1 MTQITRKSVPARGMI
16 LLLAMFLGAG
26 LVLSGCGDD
35 STPVTPAPAPAPPP
49 PAPEPEPE
57 PPAPEA
63 PATPTGLAVSGQTE
77 TSVTYTWNEVE
88 GAFGYE
94 VQVSTDD
101 EMFTDDD
108 PIVIVFA
115 PTYTVEPVAA
125 GTSVYVRV
133 RAGSTPTDPADPSS
147 SVRSEWTTH
156 VSGMAAVPDQPMP
169 PMAPTGLMVSET
181 GDDFIEWS
189 WTAVEGADGYMVQ
202 FSTTDEGFTDTEAMV
217 VADGATSYRAEELA
231 PGTTAYLRVRAF
243 TGEGDSRLMSNWSV
257 HRTGTSNELPP
268 PMAPTGL
275 RVSDI
280 GENHIE
286 WTWDEVE
293 GADGYMVQFSTTDEA
308 FTDAEAMVVADG
320 ATSYRAE
327 ELAPGTTAYLR
338 VRAFTGEGDSRLM
351 SGWSV
356 HRTGISTVPDQP
368 MPPMA
373 PTGLMVSDIGEN
385 HIEWTWDEVE
395 GADGYMVQFSTT
407 DEGFT
412 DVEAMVVAD
421 GATSYR
427 AEELAPGTTAY
438 LRVRAFTG
446 EGDSRLMSNW
456 SVHRTGTSNELP
468 PPMPP
473 MAPTGLTVSDIGENH
488 IEWSWD
494 EVEGADGYMVQFSTT
509 DEGFTDVEAMVV
521 ADGATSYRAEE
532 LAPGTTA
539 YLRVL
544 AFTGEGDS
552 RLMSNWSVHRT
563 GTSNELPPPMPPMA
577 PTGLTVSDIG
587 ENHIQWSWDEVEDA
601 DGYMVQ
607 FSTTDEGFTDA
618 EPMVVADG
626 ATSYRAEELAPGT
639 TAYLRVL
646 AFRGE
651 GDSRLMSDWTRH
663 RTGTSKE
670 LPPPTLPA
678 PTGLTVSDKDLDFIA
693 WTWDAVDGADGYLV
707 QFSATDDF
715 TDATAVLVSDGTS
728 YRKGG
733 LDPGTTGYLRVQ
745 AFMGEN
751 GSWLLSDW
759 STHVEG
765 ASDPLPA
772 PLTPTGLTVTSGL
785 GYIEWTWEAVEN
797 AGGYIVQFSMDEG
810 FTDAEDVPVTDGT
823 SYRAEGLDPGTTAYL
838 RVRAFRDEGDARLT
852 SDWTVHRTG
861 TSDVPAAPTPPAAPT
876 GLTVEV
882 GDSDDDNTGHTTRW
896 AWEEVEG
903 ADGYIL
909 QFSAD
914 ETFTSEDTTME
925 ISETEYSGV
934 VAYGATRYVR
944 VRAFTGEGDSRLM
957 SDWTTH
963 VTATAPAAPVAPTPV
978 VVTFSPVDGD
988 PTTDDYPMLPDD
1000 STNEKTAMAS
1010 VNPRLRVQSNTDAVI
1025 RPLFVEGASDVRITS
1040 GMNEPFTR
1048 VSWSALQ
1055 SMVVNNG
1062 VTFRI
1067 QRVALGANQEMTP
1080 TSDIAYVTCGPFNCA
1095 DGMEAPDITL
1105 ADSDIC
1111 ENDQWV
1117 HELTLQIGKVDN
1129 DSGLVADG
1137 GLPDAG
1143 DNNGGDVNVR
1153 DGYDM
1158 GWVYSSS
1165 VDLKTTHTFGTF
1177 SEVEVLADKATV
1189 ENTKAIK
1196 MKNTAIP
1203 NVLTVATGSATDS
1216 DLVVPC
1222 ENDYGTGSLDIREPR
1237 DCFRLHVWENDYL
1250 EAYRVALEPPANP
1263 VSWGK
1268 NSWDVFDGFM
1278 CGGASYDVEADK
1290 IAGGDVC
1297 GLFRDEVTQ
1306 AHPGNVTVTG
1316 HINTASGTRLV
1327 GLDLVLGTAT
1337 SVTSDRYTALWY
1349 HDGAKSDSDRVAGD
1363 LRNLYDFVGDT
1374 ATDRHIAGTI
1384 TKRGNVADPATGRNR
1399 MMVWVPLVDADND
1412 PVYDDLGKVDTL
1424 KPSGAPSV
1432 TDGGDD
1438 KADNFEAG
1446 DDAQACTADDGGS
1459 KQTTVGTQKQGNST
1473 LCDSNVTF
1481 STDVVFTDA
1490 MGGSAKDYA
1499 YECEVEKTYTITCDW
1514 DASGGKGAG
1523 RRLVDQTL
1531 SAANLSNFLSCT
1543 VSH

>member
-1 MTQITRKSVPARGMI
+1 MTQITRKSVPARGLI

-57 PPAPEA
+57 PPPAPEA
-63 PATPTGLAVSGQTE
+63 PATPTGLVVSGQTE

-94 VQVSTDD
+94 VQVSTD

-115 PTYTVEPVAA
+115 PTYTVEPVPA
-125 GTSVYVRV
+125 GESVYVRV

-169 PMAPTGLMVSET
+169 PMAPTGLMVSER

-189 WTAVEGADGYMVQ
+189 WTEVEGADGYMVQ
-202 FSTTDEGFTDTEAMV
+202 FSTTDEGFTDAEAME
-217 VADGATSYRAEELA
+217 VADGATSYRAEELD

-243 TGEGDSRLMSNWSV
+243 TGEGDSRLMSAWS
-257 HRTGTSNELPP
+257 N
-268 PMAPTGL
+268 
-275 RVSDI
+275 
-280 GENHIE
+280 
-286 WTWDEVE
+286 
-293 GADGYMVQFSTTDEA
+293 
-308 FTDAEAMVVADG
+308 
-320 ATSYRAE
+320 
-327 ELAPGTTAYLR
+327 
-338 VRAFTGEGDSRLM
+338 
-351 SGWSV
+351 

-373 PTGLMVSDIGEN
+373 PTGLMVSDTGEDFIEWSWTEVEGADGYMVQFSADEEFTDDDETMVVAEGTS
-385 HIEWTWDEVE
+385 HRAEGLDPGTTGYLRVRAFTGEGDSRLMSAWSVHRTGTSAMPAAPMPPMVPTGLMVETGDDFIEWTWEAVD

-407 DEGFT
+407 DESFT
-412 DVEAMVVAD
+412 DVEAMEVAD

-427 AEELAPGTTAY
+427 AEGLDPLTTAY

-456 SVHRTGTSNELP
+456 SMHRTGTSNEP
-468 PPMPP
+468 PPPEPP
-473 MAPTGLTVSDIGENH
+473 MAPTGLTVSNKG
-488 IEWSWD
+488 
-494 EVEGADGYMVQFSTT
+494 
-509 DEGFTDVEAMVV
+509 
-521 ADGATSYRAEE
+521 
-532 LAPGTTA
+532 
-539 YLRVL
+539 
-544 AFTGEGDS
+544 
-552 RLMSNWSVHRT
+552 
-563 GTSNELPPPMPPMA
+563 
-577 PTGLTVSDIG
+577 
-587 ENHIQWSWDEVEDA
+587 
-601 DGYMVQ
+601 
-607 FSTTDEGFTDA
+607 
-618 EPMVVADG
+618 
-626 ATSYRAEELAPGT
+626 
-639 TAYLRVL
+639 
-646 AFRGE
+646 
-651 GDSRLMSDWTRH
+651 
-663 RTGTSKE
+663 
-670 LPPPTLPA
+670 
-678 PTGLTVSDKDLDFIA
+678 LDFIE
-693 WTWDAVDGADGYLV
+693 WTWEAVDGADGYLV

-715 TDATAVLVSDGTS
+715 TDATEVLVSDGTS
-728 YRKGG
+728 HRVGD

-745 AFMGEN
+745 AFTGEN
-751 GSWLLSDW
+751 GSWRLSDW
-759 STHVEG
+759 SMHVEG

-772 PLTPTGLTVTSGL
+772 PLTPTGLAVSDRGL
-785 GYIEWTWEAVEN
+785 DYIEWTWEAVEN
-797 AGGYIVQFSMDEG
+797 ADGYIVQFSMDEG

-823 SYRAEGLDPGTTAYL
+823 SYRAEGLDPGTTGYL
-838 RVRAFRDEGDARLT
+838 RVRAFRDEGDSQLT
-852 SDWTVHRTG
+852 SDWTIHRTG
-861 TSDVPAAPTPPAAPT
+861 TSAVPDAPTPPAAPT

-882 GDSDDDNTGHTTRW
+882 GDSDDDTGHTTRW

-903 ADGYIL
+903 ADGYII

-914 ETFTSEDTTME
+914 ETFTSEDTTDE
-925 ISETEYSGV
+925 ISETEYSDV
-934 VAYGATRYVR
+934 VAYGTTRYVR

-963 VTATAPAAPVAPTPV
+963 VTATAPAAPVAPTAV
-978 VVTFSPVDGD
+978 VVTFSAVDGD

-1010 VNPRLRVQSNTDAVI
+1010 VSPRLRVQSNTDAVI
-1025 RPLFVEGASDVRITS
+1025 SPLFVEGASGVRITS

-1080 TSDIAYVTCGPFNCA
+1080 TSDIAYMTCGPFDCT

-1111 ENDQWV
+1111 ENDQWD
-1117 HELTLQIGKVDN
+1117 HKLTLQIGKVDN

-1137 GLPDAG
+1137 GLPDVG
-1143 DNNGGDVNVR
+1143 DDNDGDVDVR

-1177 SEVEVLADKATV
+1177 SEVEVSVDKAAV
-1189 ENTKAIK
+1189 DNTKSIK

-1203 NVLTVATGSATDS
+1203 NVLTVSTGSAADS

-1222 ENDYGTGSLDIREPR
+1222 EDDYGTGSLDIREPR

-1250 EAYRVALEPPANP
+1250 EAYRVALEPQGTA

-1268 NSWDVFDGFM
+1268 NSWDVFDGFT
-1278 CGGASYDVEADK
+1278 CGGVSYDVEDDL
-1290 IAGGDVC
+1290 IAGSDVC
-1297 GLFRDEVTQ
+1297 DLFKDEVTQ
-1306 AHPGNVTVTG
+1306 AHPGNGNVTVTG

-1337 SVTSDRYTALWY
+1337 SVSSDRYTALWY
-1349 HDGAKSDSDRVAGD
+1349 HDGAKSDSARAAGD
-1363 LRNLYDFVGDT
+1363 LRNLYEFTGDT

-1384 TKRGNVADPATGRNR
+1384 TKRGNVADAATGRNR
-1399 MMVWVPLVDADND
+1399 MQVWVPLVDADND

-1438 KADNFEAG
+1438 KADNFEDG

-1531 SAANLSNFLSCT
+1531 SAANLTNFLSCT